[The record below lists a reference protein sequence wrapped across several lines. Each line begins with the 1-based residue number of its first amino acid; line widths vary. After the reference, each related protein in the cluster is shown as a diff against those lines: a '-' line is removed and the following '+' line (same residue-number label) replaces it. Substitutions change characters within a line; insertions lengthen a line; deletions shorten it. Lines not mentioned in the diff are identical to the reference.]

1 MNIHQDRR
9 NFMKWVAAAGLGA
22 AALPFASMAYAGEPP
37 RRAIFVF
44 YPDGMRPENWH
55 AIGTGNSFTLPAMT
69 APLERVRQH
78 CVFLSGVDMKGPGST
93 HEGGTLKLLTG
104 AAGMSSDKAVSLDY
118 HLAQAFKSQTVRP
131 HLNLTIVPTWGVT
144 AITYD
149 YSGVQV
155 LPEPNP
161 LAAFESLFGTNAQS
175 NFIAQRRL
183 SVLDASLAELNALR
197 SKLGT
202 IEKTKLDTHAESI
215 RELEQRLNAN
225 VGACAAWNF
234 NPTGFTV
241 DPKKSYWQG
250 AEYRDPYKMGVIGDL
265 QRDVAV
271 HALAC
276 DLTRVVTLKWSQG
289 VNENLIPE
297 SGSGMTCH
305 GASHAGGED
314 FIKIKAW
321 YTEHLARL
329 IAQLASVP
337 EGNGTLLDNTVIFV
351 GSDLAHGGWHN
362 HGDMPFILAGGHAA
376 GISGGRSLKFSGTPH
391 NKILVSIAQF
401 MGLNINSFGNQD
413 SNPGPL
419 PGLIG

>member
-1 MNIHQDRR
+1 MSISQERR
-9 NFMKWVAAAGLGA
+9 HFMKWIAAAGLSVA
-22 AALPFASMAYAGEPP
+22 TLPFASMAFAGTAP

-44 YPDGMRPENWH
+44 FPDGMRPENWH
-55 AIGTGNSFTLPAMT
+55 AQGTGTNFSLPAMT

-104 AAGMSSDKAVSLDY
+104 ADGLSSDKAVSLDY
-118 HLAQAFKSQTVRP
+118 HLAQLFKSQTIRP
-131 HLNLTIVPTWGVT
+131 HLNLIIVPTWGVS

-149 YSGVQV
+149 YNGVQV

-161 LAAFESLFGTNAQS
+161 LAAFESLFGTSAQS
-175 NFIAQRRL
+175 NFIAQRRI
-183 SVLDASLAELNALR
+183 SVLDQSLAELNALR
-197 SKLGT
+197 TKLGT
-202 IEKTKLDTHAESI
+202 VEKAKLDMHVESVREIEKKLT
-215 RELEQRLNAN
+215 AN

-234 NPTGFTV
+234 NPTGFKV
-241 DPKKSYWQG
+241 DPNKGYWQG
-250 AEYRDPYKMGVIGDL
+250 AEYRDPYKMGVISDL
-265 QRDVAV
+265 QRDIAV

-289 VNENLIPE
+289 VNENLVPE
-297 SGSGMTCH
+297 SGSSMTCH
-305 GASHAGGED
+305 GASHSGGEE

-329 IAQLASVP
+329 IEQLASVP
-337 EGNGTLLDNTVIFV
+337 EGSGTLLDNTVIFV
-351 GSDLAHGGWHN
+351 GSDLSNGGWHN
-362 HGDMPFILAGGHAA
+362 HTDMPFILAGGKAA
-376 GISGGRSLKFSGTPH
+376 GITGGRSLTFTGTPH

>member
-1 MNIHQDRR
+1 MNINQDRR

-22 AALPFASMAYAGEPP
+22 ATLPFASMAYAGDVP

-44 YPDGMRPENWH
+44 FPDGMRPEHWH
-55 AIGTGNSFTLPAMT
+55 AVGTGNSFTLPAMT

-78 CVFLSGVDMKGPGST
+78 CVFLSGVDMKGAGST

-104 AAGMSSDKAVSLDY
+104 ADGMSSDKAVSLDY

-175 NFIAQRRL
+175 NFIAQRRV
-183 SVLDASLAELNALR
+183 SVLDTSLAELNALR
-197 SKLGT
+197 NKLGA
-202 IEKTKLDTHAESI
+202 IEKAKLDTHTESI
-215 RELEQRLNAN
+215 HELEQRLNAN
-225 VGACAAWNF
+225 AGACAAWNF

-241 DPKKSYWQG
+241 DPNKGYWQG
-250 AEYRDPYKMGVIGDL
+250 AEYRDPYKMGVISDL
-265 QRDVAV
+265 QRDIAV

-297 SGSGMTCH
+297 SGSSMTCH
-305 GASHAGGED
+305 GASHSGGED

-376 GISGGRSLKFSGTPH
+376 GISGGRSLKFNGTPH

-401 MGLNINSFGNQD
+401 MGMNINSFGNQD